1 MGLSISDKTEVQPLA
16 TVPIE
21 EQPLVALSQAV
32 DSDTSDLF
40 SHHPSANLD
49 MVMQSESQETDG
61 QDQSANRVT
70 VVDEHGVPIP
80 NPLNLDPLRDEYDE
94 ALKPTYASLPRLE

>member
-1 MGLSISDKTEVQPLA
+1 MGLSISDKIEVQPLT
-16 TVPIE
+16 TVPIQ
-21 EQPLVALSQAV
+21 EQPLVALS
-32 DSDTSDLF
+32 
-40 SHHPSANLD
+40 
-49 MVMQSESQETDG
+49 QSESQETDG
-61 QDQSANRVT
+61 QDQSANHVT